1 MPQRFLTII
10 VGGLPCPVVVVRVSD
25 NYNSDMVYR
34 NIADIF
40 EMIAKAQARFSASVS
55 GLTELQENFRPAPD
69 RWTIA
74 ENAEHIS
81 IVNSG
86 FLKLTYKLL
95 KRAEADQKPANAD
108 LGLLSITMTDDGELK
123 PGKWSAPEMV
133 RPQGGVRVAAAVAT
147 NQTLMN
153 DLFELRSRIEAVDLS
168 EQTWKHPALGELN
181 LYQWLLLWG
190 EHQDRHRLQIETVK
204 ALPGFPA

>member
-1 MPQRFLTII
+1 
-10 VGGLPCPVVVVRVSD
+10 
-25 NYNSDMVYR
+25 MVYH

-40 EMIAKAQARFSASVS
+40 EMIEKAQARFSASIE
-55 GLTELQENFRPAPD
+55 GLTELQENFRPAAD

-74 ENAEHIS
+74 ENAEHIG

-86 FLKLTYKLL
+86 LLKLTYKLL

-108 LGLLSITMTDDGELK
+108 LGLLPITMTNEGQLR
-123 PGKWSAPEMV
+123 PGKWEAPEMV
-133 RPQGGVRVAAAVAT
+133 RPQGGVRVAEAVAK
-147 NQTLMN
+147 NRALMN
-153 DLFELRSRIEAVDLS
+153 DLFELRSRLEAVDLS
-168 EQTWKHPALGELN
+168 EQSWKHPALGEIN

-190 EHQDRHRLQIETVK
+190 EHQDRHRLQIEGVK